1 MNKGVRFFIDIILIA
16 LLTLL
21 DQATKQLAVMHLMDK
36 PAIELLPGILQLY
49 YLPGG
54 NTGAAWG
61 LLSGHQLFF
70 IIVSVA
76 VVAAILFLLL
86 KLPLDKKYGAIRVLL
101 VFIAAGGIG
110 NMIDRIFLNSVR
122 DFIYIKA
129 INFPIFNVADMYVS
143 CSIVILMLL
152 FLFKYKDE
160 DLDELKARMFTSK
173 GSRKTGDTEASDKES
188 EAFKEKEEACTE
200 GGEDAV

>member
-1 MNKGVRFFIDIILIA
+1 MNRTFRILLDIMLMLGLVFID
-16 LLTLL
+16 LLTKK
-21 DQATKQLAVMHLMDK
+21 AAEANLMDK
-36 PAIELLPGILQLY
+36 PAFELIPGILELY

-61 LLSGHQLFF
+61 LLSGHQVFF
-70 IIVSVA
+70 IIVSV
-76 VVAAILFLLL
+76 VVVLCILFLIIR
-86 KLPLDKKYGAIRVLL
+86 LPDGDKYTDLRVLL

-110 NMIDRIFLNSVR
+110 NMIDRLTLNSVR

-152 FLFKYKDE
+152 LIFKYKDE
-160 DLDELKARMFTSK
+160 DL
-173 GSRKTGDTEASDKES
+173 EAL
-188 EAFKEKEEACTE
+188 KEEIRFKKKN
-200 GGEDAV
+200 